1 MTKTRVIGFDK
12 VSDSKNNT
20 RYIVYLQKAFDYN
33 GETLFKKSSIIVDE
47 LPDNVYNAEVTVDWK
62 KNIITKVEVK

>member
-20 RYIVYLQKAFDYN
+20 HYIVYLEKAFDYN
-33 GETLFKKSSIIVDE
+33 GETMFKKSSIIVDE
-47 LPDNVYNAEVTVDWK
+47 LPDKVYGAEVTVDWK
-62 KNIITKVEVK
+62 KKTITKVEVK